1 MTLFQNR
8 KSTTI
13 AKVSSIPGATSEFI
27 HQCMKGI
34 AINE

>member
-13 AKVSSIPGATSEFI
+13 AKVSSIQSATAEFI